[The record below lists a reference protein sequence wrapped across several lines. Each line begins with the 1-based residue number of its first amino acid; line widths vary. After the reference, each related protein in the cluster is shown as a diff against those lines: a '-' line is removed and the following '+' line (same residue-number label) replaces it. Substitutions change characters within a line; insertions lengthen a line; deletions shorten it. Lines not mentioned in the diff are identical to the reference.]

1 MRLLIDHQTFYC
13 VMLCLSVYFASSGG
27 LNLALQTHKFCFAV
41 KQCIGLGANEVKSG
55 YFLKV
60 SVPVCPETGGLI
72 PSVWNVNIKKI
83 LYLADYLVLHPLL
96 LFLLF

>member
-27 LNLALQTHKFCFAV
+27 LNLALQTHKICFAV

-60 SVPVCPETGGLI
+60 SVPVCPETGGPI

-83 LYLADYLVLHPLL
+83 LYLADHLVLHPLL